1 MRRQDGRHPLRARSQ
16 AEGLRIGCIRRM
28 PRQRANVS
36 RSRACRHGELR
47 RLSTMSCCVL
57 ARKQIEVYMD
67 AYGECRDSERK
78 AQRFSAVRSR
88 ACRHGELRRFCAFYL
103 LHARS
108 QTEGLRIGR
117 IRRMPR
123 QLNILFYAAMAE
135 LADAADLGSVG
146 QPPCR
151 FKSC

>member
-1 MRRQDGRHPLRARSQ
+1 MDAYGECRDSERKA
-16 AEGLRIGCIRRM
+16 
-28 PRQRANVS
+28 QRFSAG

-67 AYGECRDSERK
+67 AYGECRDNLI
-78 AQRFSAVRSR
+78 
-88 ACRHGELRRFCAFYL
+88 H
-103 LHARS
+103 
-108 QTEGLRIGR
+108 
-117 IRRMPR
+117 
-123 QLNILFYAAMAE
+123 LFYAAMAE